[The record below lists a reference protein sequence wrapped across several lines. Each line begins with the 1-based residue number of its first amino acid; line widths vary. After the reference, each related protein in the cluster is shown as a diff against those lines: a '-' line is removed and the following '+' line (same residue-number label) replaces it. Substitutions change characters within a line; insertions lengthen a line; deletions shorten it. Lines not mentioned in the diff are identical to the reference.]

1 VKRVAASALLIA
13 TVAVGVTALGAAGAR
28 NTTAAKPITF
38 HLVEKDHAFNFVDN
52 PPRQGFKAA
61 PLIGD
66 QFAFTSELVTRAGK
80 HAGSLQATCMI
91 TSGGVRGLG
100 VCYGAFALKGG
111 QIFGMGLIKF
121 SGNAPDH
128 IAIIGG
134 TGAYERVS
142 GDVLSVS
149 RGENSSFSDDTFH
162 LVMP

>member
-1 VKRVAASALLIA
+1 VKGVAATALLIA
-13 TVAVGVTALGAAGAR
+13 AVAVGATTLGASGAR
-28 NTTAAKPITF
+28 NTTAAKSVTF

-52 PPRQGFKAA
+52 PPRQGFNAA

-66 QFAFTSELVTRAGK
+66 QFAFTSEVLTRAGK
-80 HAGSLQATCMI
+80 HAGSLEATCMI
-91 TSGGVRGLG
+91 TRGGVNGRG

-111 QIFGMGLIKF
+111 QIFGMGLIRF

-134 TGAYERVS
+134 TGAYERAS
-142 GDVLSVS
+142 GDILSVS